1 MWFGNVAR
9 PMSMQET
16 RGLDG
21 DSKKTQRVQL
31 VMLAMMDCAVA
42 AELIDTATPESRN
55 ISGF

>member
-1 MWFGNVAR
+1 MH
-9 PMSMQET
+9 ET
-16 RGLDG
+16 KGLDG